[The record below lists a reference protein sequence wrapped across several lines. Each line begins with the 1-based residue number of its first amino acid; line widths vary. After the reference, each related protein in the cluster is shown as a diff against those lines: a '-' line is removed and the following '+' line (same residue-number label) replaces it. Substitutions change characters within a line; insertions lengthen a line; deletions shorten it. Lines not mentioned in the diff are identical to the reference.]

1 MSNDMVK
8 NRIEEEKKVVKQ
20 MIFLY
25 CLKKE
30 GNGKPMSGLPRV
42 VDIRK
47 GQT

>member
-20 MIFLY
+20 MIFFILP
-25 CLKKE
+25 KK
-30 GNGKPMSGLPRV
+30 GRQCKSMSGLPRV